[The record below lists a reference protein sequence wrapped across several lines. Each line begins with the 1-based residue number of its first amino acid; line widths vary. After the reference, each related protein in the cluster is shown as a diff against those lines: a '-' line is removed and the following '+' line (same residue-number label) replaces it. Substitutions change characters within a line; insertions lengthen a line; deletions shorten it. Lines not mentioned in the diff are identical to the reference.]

1 MRKYEFTGETKVF
14 LNKTLHRIRAI
25 VDFGTVHAGDVGGWI
40 EKEENLNQ
48 CGDAWVYGDAKV
60 YGNAKVCGD
69 AWVYGDAKVCG
80 NAEVYGNACVCGD
93 AEVYGNAC
101 VCGDAKV
108 YGNAKVYGG
117 KWDKSPCFIQGTRW
131 SINISSPNTV
141 RCGCQDHTWQKWHD
155 SYAAI
160 SRLHN
165 ADDVLEEYIRYFNL
179 LCDMYG
185 HEDCKISEEEAVK
198 G

>member
-48 CGDAWVYGDAKV
+48 CGDAKVYGDAD
-60 YGNAKVCGD
+60 VCGD
-69 AWVYGDAKVCG
+69 
-80 NAEVYGNACVCGD
+80 
-93 AEVYGNAC
+93 
-101 VCGDAKV
+101 
-108 YGNAKVYGG
+108 AKVYGG